1 MDKDLFLSLS
11 KSYTELIPQNE
22 ESLLLIVWLYYK
34 IEKGYIP
41 DNFEE
46 RDLDDTIEDV
56 AGFLQ
61 KKGQIQKE
69 ILSRKLSSHFYITES
84 RGSKYFIRLTVYAK
98 ELCRL
103 IINQVQPEIKKLELF
118 HVFKRTLPIN
128 DEDTSKIEN
137 LQYWHKNNFLPAQ
150 KEIIGHTEL
159 LQIAIEEKI
168 IDLRNLLKPDVDNP
182 KELINSFIEIFKGLE
197 EQSIGLINTLDYKN
211 ETVNKVKNATEA
223 FTYNEEVFTEFD
235 RIQRDIEAFFENIDF
250 RIYSINERI
259 QLASKRLRNLLDSLK
274 HKQMFKVK
282 IEKLLLYLLKNS
294 RHEKGGIVLPY
305 RFPKRYLPSFYQKF
319 LAIPKL
325 DFNFYATAHPDE
337 PDHDNEHEE
346 AERKKG
352 MALLKVQESTA
363 RWMDVIS
370 ENMASGNTIQFDE
383 WLDKIVESEGSIE
396 VAINVCFGLIEQHN
410 ISTDKTIT
418 INKEE
423 VTKKH
428 LDLTLWKMKI
438 SSS

>member
-1 MDKDLFLSLS
+1 MDKDLLISLS

-34 IEKGYIP
+34 IEKGYISE
-41 DNFEE
+41 NFEE

-56 AGFLQ
+56 AEFLQ
-61 KKGQIQKE
+61 KGQIQKE
-69 ILSRKLSSHFYITES
+69 VLSRKLSSHYYITES
-84 RGSKYFIRLTVYAK
+84 RGNKYYVHLTVYAK

-128 DEDTSKIEN
+128 DEDISEIEN
-137 LQYWHKNNFLPAQ
+137 LKYWHKNNFLPAQ
-150 KEIIGHTEL
+150 KEIVGHTEL
-159 LQIAIEEKI
+159 LQLAIEEKI
-168 IDLRNLLKPDVDNP
+168 LELRNLLKPDVDNP

-197 EQSIGLINTLDYKN
+197 EQTIGLINTLDYKN
-211 ETVNKVKNATEA
+211 ETVNKIKSAREE
-223 FTYNEEVFTEFD
+223 FTCNEEIFTEYD
-235 RIQRDIEAFFENIDF
+235 RIQRDIEAFFENIDY

-282 IEKLLLYLLKNS
+282 IEKLLQYLLKNS
-294 RHEKGGIVLPY
+294 NHEKGEIRLPEKFPRKYLPY
-305 RFPKRYLPSFYQKF
+305 FYQKF

-325 DFNFYATAHPDE
+325 DFKFYTNAKPDE
-337 PDHDNEHEE
+337 PDYDNEHEE

-352 MALLKVQESTA
+352 IALLKVQESTA
-363 RWMDVIS
+363 QWLDKINDEIADGS
-370 ENMASGNTIQFDE
+370 KIQFEE
-383 WLDKIVESEGSIE
+383 WLDKIMETEGSLE

-410 ISTDKTIT
+410 TSKGGMIAIS
-418 INKEE
+418 KEE
-423 VTKKH
+423 VTRKH
-428 LDLTLWKMKI
+428 LDLVLWKMQI
-438 SSS
+438 SNS

>member
-1 MDKDLFLSLS
+1 MDKDLLISLS

-34 IEKGYIP
+34 IEKGYISE
-41 DNFEE
+41 NFEE

-56 AGFLQ
+56 AEFLQ
-61 KKGQIQKE
+61 KGQIQKE
-69 ILSRKLSSHFYITES
+69 VLSRKLSSHYYITES
-84 RGSKYFIRLTVYAK
+84 RGSKYYVHLTVYAK

-128 DEDTSKIEN
+128 DEDISEIES
-137 LQYWHKNNFLPAQ
+137 LKYWHKNNFLPAQ
-150 KEIIGHTEL
+150 KEIVGHTEL
-159 LQIAIEEKI
+159 LQLAIEEKI
-168 IDLRNLLKPDVDNP
+168 LELRNLLKPDVDNP
-182 KELINSFIEIFKGLE
+182 KELINSFVEIFKGLE
-197 EQSIGLINTLDYKN
+197 EQTIGLINTLDYKN
-211 ETVNKVKNATEA
+211 ETVNKIKSAREK
-223 FTYNEEVFTEFD
+223 FTTHEEVFTEYD
-235 RIQRDIEAFFENIDF
+235 RIQRDIEAFFENIDY

-282 IEKLLLYLLKNS
+282 IEKLLQYLLKNS
-294 RHEKGGIVLPY
+294 YHEKGEIRLPEKFPRKYLPY
-305 RFPKRYLPSFYQKF
+305 FYQKF

-325 DFNFYATAHPDE
+325 DFKFYANAKPDE

-352 MALLKVQESTA
+352 FALLKVQESTA
-363 RWMDVIS
+363 QWLDKIND
-370 ENMASGNTIQFDE
+370 EIGAGNKIQFEE
-383 WLDKIVESEGSIE
+383 WLDKIMEKEGSLE

-410 ISTDKTIT
+410 ASKGGMIAIS
-418 INKEE
+418 KEE
-423 VTKKH
+423 VTRKH
-428 LDLTLWKMKI
+428 MDLVLWKMQI
-438 SSS
+438 SNS